1 MNAVLD
7 QDLVD
12 TVPIRRIVLRRTDP
26 DQTIPIRRIVLRRTD
41 LDQTIHKPIPLTQF
55 NGIVTQFN
63 GIAIPDIPTQRLP
76 AVVVREAI
84 KGEAKEGKKKSSLGM
99 VVRAIV
105 TVLLFVFLLRSMNWS
120 ALVPTITHIRHS
132 YLLLGLSAG
141 VLCLLFSCYGWRS
154 MVLAE
159 NIQADLAQ
167 LMNLYLVGISFS
179 HFLPTNMG
187 GDAVKVYFMGRD
199 SGNIPGAASAVL
211 MSRITSFVGML
222 LIALPALAILHAQFP
237 DQIIIGLLLLS
248 VLLIAAIFAAV
259 LSAIFLPRLSSRF
272 LEGRWTHNPVSV
284 KLLSVFVKFLEVG
297 EALSSALRRP
307 RAMFAAIF
315 FGMLFWVASLLN
327 YYGYAIALGLHVP
340 LTFYVI
346 AIPFASIIAA
356 LPISINGFGVREGA
370 FVYLFSTIHVPPT
383 TSLSLALLTDTQML
397 FFGLIG
403 GGIYFTMSGKKR

>member
-7 QDLVD
+7 QDLDD

-26 DQTIPIRRIVLRRTD
+26 DQTISIRRIVLRRTD
-41 LDQTIHKPIPLTQF
+41 PDQTIHKPIPL
-55 NGIVTQFN
+55 TQFN

-120 ALVPTITHIRHS
+120 TLVSTITQIRHS
-132 YLLLGLSAG
+132 YLLLGLSEG

-154 MVLAE
+154 VVLAE

-167 LMNLYLVGISFS
+167 LINLYLVGVSFS
-179 HFLPTNMG
+179 HFLPTSMG
-187 GDAVKVYFMGRD
+187 GDAVKAYYMGRD
-199 SGNIPGAASAVL
+199 SGNILGAASAVL
-211 MSRITSFVGML
+211 MSRINSFVGML
-222 LIALPALAILHAQFP
+222 LIALPTLAILHAHFT
-237 DQIIIGLLLLS
+237 DQIVLWFLLLS
-248 VLLIAAIFAAV
+248 LLLIAAIFGSV
-259 LSAIFLPRLSSRF
+259 LTAMFLPRLSSRF
-272 LEGRWTHNPVSV
+272 LKGKWTQNP
-284 KLLSVFVKFLEVG
+284 VFVKFLEVG
-297 EALSSALRRP
+297 EALSSTFRRP
-307 RAMFAAIF
+307 RSMFSAIL
-315 FGMLFWVASLLN
+315 FGMLFWGASFLN
-327 YYGYAIALGLHVP
+327 YYGYALALGLHVP

-346 AIPFASIIAA
+346 AIPFVSIIAA

-370 FVYLFSTIHVPPT
+370 FVYLFTTIHVPPT
-383 TSLSLALLTDTQML
+383 TSLSLALLMDAQVL

>member
-1 MNAVLD
+1 MNAVLNR
-7 QDLVD
+7 DLD
-12 TVPIRRIVLRRTDP
+12 ETVPMRRIVLLRTGP
-26 DQTIPIRRIVLRRTD
+26 DQTIY
-41 LDQTIHKPIPLTQF
+41 KPIPLTQF

-84 KGEAKEGKKKSSLGM
+84 KGEATEGKKKRSLGM

-120 ALVPTITHIRHS
+120 TLVSTITQIHHS
-132 YLLLGLSAG
+132 YLLLGLSDG

-154 MVLAE
+154 VVLAE
-159 NIQADLAQ
+159 DIQADLAQ
-167 LMNLYLVGISFS
+167 LINLYLVGVSFS
-179 HFLPTNMG
+179 HFLPTSMG
-187 GDAVKVYFMGRD
+187 GDAVKAYYMGRD

-222 LIALPALAILHAQFP
+222 LIALPTLAILHAQFT
-237 DQIIIGLLLLS
+237 DQIVLWFLLLS
-248 VLLIAAIFAAV
+248 LLLIAAIFGSV
-259 LSAIFLPRLSSRF
+259 LTVMFLPRLSSRF
-272 LEGRWTHNPVSV
+272 LRGKWTQNP
-284 KLLSVFVKFLEVG
+284 VFVKFLEVG
-297 EALSSALRRP
+297 EALSSTFRRP
-307 RAMFAAIF
+307 RSMFSAIL
-315 FGMLFWVASLLN
+315 FGMLFWGASFLN
-327 YYGYAIALGLHVP
+327 YYGYALALGLHVP

-346 AIPFASIIAA
+346 AIPFVSIIAA

-370 FVYLFSTIHVPPT
+370 FVYLFTMIHVPPT
-383 TSLSLALLTDTQML
+383 TSLSLALLMDAQVL